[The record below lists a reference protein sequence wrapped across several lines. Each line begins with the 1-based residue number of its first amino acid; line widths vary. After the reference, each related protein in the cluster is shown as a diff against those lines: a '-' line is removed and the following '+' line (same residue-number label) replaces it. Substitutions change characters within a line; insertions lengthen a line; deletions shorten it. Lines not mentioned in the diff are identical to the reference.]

1 MSMYHSELARALMA
15 EHEHEILAHAR
26 RRQARLTRQ
35 AAKRPVPAGRREPG
49 LLARLVPWFGGH
61 VRTA

>member
-1 MSMYHSELARALMA
+1 MSMYHSELARALIA
-15 EHEHEILAHAR
+15 EHERDITEYAR

-35 AAKRPVPAGRREPG
+35 AAKRPVPAGHREPG
-49 LLARLVPWFGGH
+49 LLARIVPWFGAR